1 MWRVVSILSICCIFA
16 KSIIQRL
23 VIDVIYMHEN
33 YLRRA
38 ELVQEITREHYEA
51 GRLDRCH
58 AEVWR
63 RWVYPV
69 YPCCYHTYLSLLR
82 VDVAQE
88 RLSMQKAVSKPSQAP
103 SLFPDFSF

>member
-1 MWRVVSILSICCIFA
+1 
-16 KSIIQRL
+16 
-23 VIDVIYMHEN
+23 MHEN

-88 RLSMQKAVSKPSQAP
+88 RLSMQKAVSKPSRAP
-103 SLFPDFSF
+103 RVTAVVSPYPPRDRLPLASSG